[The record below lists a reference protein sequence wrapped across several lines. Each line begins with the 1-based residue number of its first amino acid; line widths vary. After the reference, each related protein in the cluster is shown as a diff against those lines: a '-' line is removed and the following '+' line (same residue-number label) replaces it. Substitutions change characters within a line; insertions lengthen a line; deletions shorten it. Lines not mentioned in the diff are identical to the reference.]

1 MELTK
6 NVKKH
11 ICDKCNFKC
20 TRLCDFKAHLL
31 TAKHNLEQTENVKNV
46 KNVKSFTCD
55 CGKTYKVSSG
65 LWKHK
70 KTCSLSRGRCPPSP
84 QPQAE
89 LYSNSITIKENQ
101 EEKPSIMD
109 FITQSKEIMDILV
122 LQNKEMVLQN
132 KEQALFIKEQGE
144 EMKRLNKEHSDTIR
158 ELIPKIGS
166 NNNNNV
172 VTATT
177 NNQFNI
183 QSFLNEDCKEAINF
197 SEFIDQMKIS
207 FTDLENQVETGY
219 VKGIT
224 KLFLD
229 NLQGL
234 GMNKRPIHCSDKKRK
249 TLYIKE
255 NNEWDKE
262 GSHNILE
269 KGIQEVTRKTMIAL
283 IDEKENRAEE
293 YSDMDSEFSMKCINI
308 QRNLTPVAPREAS
321 FGKVASNISD
331 KTTIDENQK
340 TI

>member
-1 MELTK
+1 MPMYSTAEEKT
-6 NVKKH
+6 
-11 ICDKCNFKC
+11 CETCNFKC
-20 TRLCDFKAHLL
+20 YKQSNYNKHLL
-31 TAKHNLEQTENVKNV
+31 TAKHKCLTTTTEQNPKTAVAH
-46 KNVKSFTCD
+46 TCD
-55 CGKTYKVSSG
+55 CGKTYKHLSS
-65 LWKHK
+65 LCKHK
-70 KTCSLSRGRCPPSP
+70 NNCSHITK
-84 QPQAE
+84 
-89 LYSNSITIKENQ
+89 SITIRENQ
-101 EEKPSIMD
+101 EEKPSILD
-109 FITQSKEIMDILV
+109 FIAQSKEIMDILV
-122 LQNKEMVLQN
+122 LQNKELTRQN
-132 KEQALFIKEQGE
+132 KEQSE
-144 EMKRLNKEHSDTIR
+144 EMKRQNKEHSDTIR
-158 ELIPKIGS
+158 ELIPKIG
-166 NNNNNV
+166 NNNGNSI
-172 VTATT
+172 TSTT

-207 FTDLENQVETGY
+207 FSDLENQVEAGY

-308 QRNLTPVAPREAS
+308 QRNLTPVAPRETS
-321 FGKVASNISD
+321 FGKVVSNISE
-331 KTTIDENQK
+331 KTTIDENHK
-340 TI
+340 TIE